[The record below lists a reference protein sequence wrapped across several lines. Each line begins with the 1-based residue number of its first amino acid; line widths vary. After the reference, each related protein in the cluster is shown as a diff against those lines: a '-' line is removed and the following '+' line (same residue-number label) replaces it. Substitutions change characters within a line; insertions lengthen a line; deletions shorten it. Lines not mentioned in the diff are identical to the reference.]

1 MERLE
6 TTSALRPQP
15 PAMSTGPAL
24 VDMAGV
30 TKSFPGGTA
39 LHGVDFDVHLGEV
52 HALVGQ
58 NGAGK
63 STLMKILGG
72 LYPDHGGE
80 VKISGQP
87 ARLTSPREAM
97 RLGIAVIHQEFSLVP
112 TLTIAENILLGH
124 EPGHG
129 PILRRQHIHTAAA
142 ARLQE
147 FDLPLPL
154 EQKVAAVGVATQ
166 QLTEI
171 AKALSMRAR
180 VLVMDEPTARLS
192 APEKQKLFAIV
203 RQLVSQD
210 VAVVYISHFLEEI
223 FEIAD
228 RVTILRDGRIVATRP
243 ASELDFRDVTSMMA
257 GRETDGLARRTGR
270 QPRNTRPVMLEI
282 NSLTREPFYRNV
294 ELSVREGEILGIG
307 GLVGSGRTRL
317 ARAIVGVEPAAQ
329 GTIKITGRKV
339 APRSSGHALRLGIAL
354 LPENRKTEGLVLT
367 RPASDNVAMMALQTT
382 LAKRGV
388 VRRRKRRTVV
398 SELFHRLGIKPAD
411 PELDAQR
418 FSGGNQQKIALAKV
432 LAAGAKILILD
443 QPTAGVDVVTKSQ
456 LHDVIRELAAGGVAI
471 LLISDEIEELLAL
484 SDTIAVMRGGTLIHT
499 ADAHNVDREGL
510 LHLVTT
516 GQTPGHR
523 AGHALR
529 DAPVSGPDKGESG
542 CF

>member
-6 TTSALRPQP
+6 TASAAASS
-15 PAMSTGPAL
+15 PATATMSTRPAL
-24 VDMAGV
+24 VDMVGV

-39 LHGVDFDVHLGEV
+39 LHGVDFDVHVGEV

-80 VKISGQP
+80 VKIGGQP

-97 RLGIAVIHQEFSLVP
+97 RLGVAVIHQEFSLVP
-112 TLTIAENILLGH
+112 TMTVAENILLGH

-129 PILRRQHIHTAAA
+129 PILRRQQIRTEAA
-142 ARLQE
+142 ARLRE
-147 FDLPLPL
+147 IDLPLPL
-154 EQKVAAVGVATQ
+154 EQKVAAAGVATQ

-192 APEKQKLFAIV
+192 AQEKYKLFSIV
-203 RQLVSQD
+203 RQLVRQD

-223 FEIAD
+223 YEIAD
-228 RVTILRDGRIVATRP
+228 RVTVLRDGRVVTTRP
-243 ASELDFRDVTSMMA
+243 TSELDVRGVTSLMA
-257 GRETDGLARRTGR
+257 GRETDDTADRGTRRA
-270 QPRNTRPVMLEI
+270 QNARPVMLEI
-282 NSLTREPFYRNV
+282 NRLTREPFYRNV
-294 ELSVREGEILGIG
+294 ALSVREGEILGIA

-317 ARAIVGVEPAAQ
+317 ARAIVGVEPAAG
-329 GTIKITGRKV
+329 GTIELACREIS
-339 APRSSGHALRLGIAL
+339 PRNPGQALRLGIGL

-367 RPASDNVAMMALQTT
+367 RPAGDNIAMMALQTS
-382 LAKRGV
+382 LAIWGV
-388 VRRRKRRTVV
+388 VRLRKRRTVV
-398 SELFHRLGIKPAD
+398 SQLFHQLGIKPASA
-411 PELDAQR
+411 ELEARR

-432 LAAGAKILILD
+432 LAAGAKALILD
-443 QPTAGVDVVTKSQ
+443 QPTAGVDVVTKRQ

-484 SDTIAVMRGGTLIHT
+484 SDTITVMRAGNLMPIAS
-499 ADAHNVDREGL
+499 ADSVDREEL
-510 LHLVTT
+510 LHLITT
-516 GQTPGHR
+516 GQAMNR
-523 AGHALR
+523 R
-529 DAPVSGPDKGESG
+529 DDHSRTDASADRPYRSGE
-542 CF
+542 

>member
-6 TTSALRPQP
+6 TASAGQSRP
-15 PAMSTGPAL
+15 PAMSARPTL
-24 VDMAGV
+24 VDMVEV
-30 TKSFPGGTA
+30 TKRFPGGTA
-39 LHGVDFDVHLGEV
+39 LHGVDFDVRVGEV

-80 VKISGQP
+80 VRIGGQP

-97 RLGIAVIHQEFSLVP
+97 RLGISVIHQEFSLVP
-112 TLTIAENILLGH
+112 SMTIAENILLGH
-124 EPGHG
+124 EPNHG
-129 PILRRQHIHTAAA
+129 PVLRKRQIHAAA
-142 ARLQE
+142 AAQLRE
-147 FDLPLPL
+147 VDLPLPL
-154 EQKVAAVGVATQ
+154 EHKVGAVGVATQ

-192 APEKQKLFAIV
+192 AVEKDKLFSIV

-228 RVTILRDGRIVATRP
+228 RVTVLRDGRVVATRP
-243 ASELDFRDVTSMMA
+243 ASELDIRGITSMMA
-257 GRETDGLARRTGR
+257 GVETEGLTRRDRR
-270 QPRNTRPVMLEI
+270 QPQDTRPVVLQV
-282 NSLTREPFYRNV
+282 NGLTREPFYRDI

-307 GLVGSGRTRL
+307 GLVGSGRSRL

-329 GTIKITGRKV
+329 GTITLTGRKV
-339 APRSSGHALRLGIAL
+339 APRSSGHALRLGIGL

-367 RPASDNVAMMALQTT
+367 RPASDNIAMMALQTG

-388 VRRRKRRTVV
+388 VRLRKRQAMV
-398 SELFHRLGIKPAD
+398 SRLFHRLGIKPAR
-411 PELDAQR
+411 PELEAQR

-432 LAAGAKILILD
+432 LAAGGKVLILD
-443 QPTAGVDVVTKSQ
+443 QPTAGVDVVTKIQ
-456 LHDVIRELAAGGVAI
+456 LHDVVRELAAGGAAI

-484 SDTIAVMRGGTLIHT
+484 SDTIAVMRGGNLMHT
-499 ADAHNVDREGL
+499 ASAHDVDREEL

-516 GQTPGHR
+516 GKAQGGQR
-523 AGHALR
+523 
-529 DAPVSGPDKGESG
+529 
-542 CF
+542 